1 MGYRIYAGDWL
12 IHDDALEELRVFSP
26 KLSLEVNTTGS
37 FTFSI
42 YPENIYY
49 SKIAKL
55 KTIITLYQDESLLF
69 RGRVLNEDIGFYN
82 EKLVTCEGEL
92 AFLLDSIQ
100 RPYDFTGSITEYLS
114 QMITRHNEQVEEEKR
129 FTLGAVTVTDPN
141 DYIVRSNIDHVNTWE
156 EINKKLIENLG
167 GYIQTR
173 HENGI
178 TYLDYLKDFERI
190 SSQAVEFG
198 KNLIDLKKIRKGE
211 DIATALIPLGA
222 KIKDDEGKDTDKRLT
237 IEAVNNGSDFIYN
250 PDAVE
255 QFGWIFETEI
265 WDDVTDA
272 GNLLTKAR
280 EHLSGLVDSVEL
292 VELSAADLAKIDKT
306 VGAFRLGTYVRVISK
321 PHGIDQLMMVT
332 KIDIDLFNPAGNK
345 LTLGGTVEGFSKA
358 IQGIS
363 DEQGIIYRSIDKVA
377 ENANKAVYNTEQNLM
392 ASIEVSQENILSTVS
407 EKCYLKD
414 ETDRLVSEVSSKLE
428 QSAEGWE
435 MQFTRFNAALE
446 DVANGTDAEFE
457 LIRKYIRFVDGSI
470 LLGEE
475 GNSLEL
481 KISNDRISF
490 MQGGSEVAY
499 FSDNRLFVTDGH
511 FINSLQLGNFAF
523 IPRTNGNLSFKKL
536 DADNESVAG
545 LAVAGKAVIE

>member
-12 IHDDALEELRVFSP
+12 IHDDSLEELRVFSP

-37 FTFSI
+37 FSFSI

-55 KTIITLYQDESLLF
+55 KTIITLYQDENLLF

-114 QMITRHNEQVEEEKR
+114 QFITWHNEQVEESKR
-129 FTLGAVTVTDPN
+129 FTLGEVTVTDPN

-156 EINKKLIENLG
+156 EINNKLINNLG

-178 TYLDYLKDFERI
+178 TYLDYLQDFSRL
-190 SSQAVEFG
+190 SSQTVEFG

-222 KIKDDEGKDTDKRLT
+222 KLKDDEGQDTDKRLT
-237 IEAVNNGSDFIYN
+237 VETVNDGLDYIYN
-250 PDAVE
+250 PDAVDE
-255 QFGWIFETEI
+255 FGWIFETAV

-280 EHLSGLVDSVEL
+280 EHLSGLIKSVEL

-306 VGAFRLGTYVRVISK
+306 VGAFHLGTYVRVISK
-321 PHGIDQLMMVT
+321 PHDIDQPMMVS
-332 KIDIDLFNPAGNK
+332 KLNIDLFNPSGNK

-446 DVANGTDAEFE
+446 DVATGTDAEFE

-499 FSDNRLFVTDGH
+499 FSDNQLFVTDGH

-523 IPRTNGNLSFKKL
+523 ITRTNGNLSFKKL
-536 DADNESVAG
+536 DTDNESVAG
-545 LAVAGKAVIE
+545 LAIAGESAIE

>member
-1 MGYRIYAGDWL
+1 
-12 IHDDALEELRVFSP
+12 
-26 KLSLEVNTTGS
+26 
-37 FTFSI
+37 
-42 YPENIYY
+42 
-49 SKIAKL
+49 
-55 KTIITLYQDESLLF
+55 
-69 RGRVLNEDIGFYN
+69 
-82 EKLVTCEGEL
+82 
-92 AFLLDSIQ
+92 
-100 RPYDFTGSITEYLS
+100 
-114 QMITRHNEQVEEEKR
+114 MISRHNEQVEAEKR
-129 FTLGAVTVTDPN
+129 LTLGTVTVTDPN
-141 DYIVRSNIDHVNTWE
+141 DYIVRSNIDHVNTWDE
-156 EINKKLIENLG
+156 LNNKLIHNLG

-173 HENGI
+173 HESGI
-178 TYLDYLKDFERI
+178 TYLDYLQDFSRL
-190 SSQAVEFG
+190 SSQTVEFG

-222 KIKDDEGKDTDKRLT
+222 KLKDDEGQDTDKRLT
-237 IEAVNNGSDFIYN
+237 VETVNDGLDYIYN
-250 PDAVE
+250 PDAVDE
-255 QFGWIFETEI
+255 FGWIFETAV

-280 EHLSGLVDSVEL
+280 EHLSGLIKSVEL

-306 VGAFRLGTYVRVISK
+306 VGAFNLGTYVRVISK
-321 PHGIDQLMMVT
+321 PHDIDQLMMVS
-332 KIDIDLFNPAGNK
+332 KLNIDLFNPSGNN

-377 ENANKAVYNTEQNLM
+377 ENVNKAVYNTEQNLM

-446 DVANGTDAEFE
+446 DVATGTDAEFE

-499 FSDNRLFVTDGH
+499 FSDNQLFVTDGH

-536 DADNESVAG
+536 DTDNESVAG
-545 LAVAGKAVIE
+545 LAIAGESAIE

>member
-114 QMITRHNEQVEEEKR
+114 QMITRHNEQVEEKKR

-536 DADNESVAG
+536 
-545 LAVAGKAVIE
+545 I